1 MIFDLKIKSLHST
14 RTILPQSVNCRWI
27 SAINF
32 SSRRAIFFFSSRR
45 RHTRFDCTGV
55 QTCALPISSVMDMG
69 RPRGGVGAPKGG
81 GYLELIYNG
90 NGYNPSSADS
100 DHMSHLH
107 FARER
112 GLKGLGRRLQNM
124 EIGRAS
130 CRERGE
136 DWVVGGSWI
145 K

>member
-55 QTCALPISSVMDMG
+55 QTCALPIFTVKPGQAVAMLGSTGSGKSSLVNLLPRFHEYTSG
-69 RPRGGVGAPKGG
+69 RILLDGVELKDYSRSYLRRQIGTVEQEPRSEERRVGK
-81 GYLELIYNG
+81 E
-90 NGYNPSSADS
+90 
-100 DHMSHLH
+100 
-107 FARER
+107 
-112 GLKGLGRRLQNM
+112 
-124 EIGRAS
+124 
-130 CRERGE
+130 CRTRWSPEQ
-136 DWVVGGSWI
+136 
-145 K
+145 

>member
-55 QTCALPISSVMDMG
+55 QTCALPIFGSLLAGSKYRGEFEERLKAVLKEISDARGQVILFMDELHTI
-69 RPRGGVGAPKGG
+69 VGAGAAEG
-81 GYLELIYNG
+81 AVDAANL
-90 NGYNPSSADS
+90 
-100 DHMSHLH
+100 
-107 FARER
+107 
-112 GLKGLGRRLQNM
+112 LKQ
-124 EIGRAS
+124 IGRAS
-130 CRERGE
+130 CRERGCISGAA
-136 DWVVGGSWI
+136 VS
-145 K
+145 

>member
-55 QTCALPISSVMDMG
+55 QTCALPILFGIKFEGHPNLRRILTHEMFEGYALRKDYDPAQ
-69 RPRGGVGAPKGG
+69 RWLLTEAGVATIQPKIAPQFDQP
-81 GYLELIYNG
+81 E
-90 NGYNPSSADS
+90 
-100 DHMSHLH
+100 
-107 FARER
+107 
-112 GLKGLGRRLQNM
+112 
-124 EIGRAS
+124 
-130 CRERGE
+130 E
-136 DWVVGGSWI
+136 D
-145 K
+145 